1 MNSQTR
7 RVMAVVL
14 ATLLL
19 GSACSATTTEDDPWA
34 IQLIDGLRGL
44 FVGDRT
50 DDTDGTTDAPP
61 LDIQPGEVTVGGTP
75 LPLLVDGVTDPA
87 AGMPAP
93 EIQGFDFD
101 GNPVGVINDG
111 SSKAILFLAHWC
123 PHCQEEVPRV
133 QGWLDGG
140 GGVGDVEIV
149 SVATSINADLP
160 NFPPDEWLEREGWEP
175 PVIVDVEDRIFN
187 AYGGSGF
194 PFWVF
199 VDGGGRV
206 VRRSAGEL
214 DIEILEAYLGELR
227 AN

>member
-1 MNSQTR
+1 MKTPTR
-7 RVMAVVL
+7 RAIAVVL
-14 ATLLL
+14 AVLLL
-19 GSACSATTTEDDPWA
+19 VSACSTTTTEDDPWVT
-34 IQLIDGLRGL
+34 QVLDVLHGL
-44 FVGDRT
+44 FVGNRS
-50 DDTDGTTDAPP
+50 DDAAEEPAPD
-61 LDIQPGEVTVGGTP
+61 LEPGKVTVSGTP
-75 LPLLVDGVTDPA
+75 LPVLVDGLTDPA
-87 AGMPAP
+87 VGMPAP
-93 EIQGFDFD
+93 EIHGFDFA
-101 GNPVGVINDG
+101 GNPVVVSNDG

-133 QGWLDGG
+133 QEWLDGG

-149 SVATSINADLP
+149 SVATSINPNLP
-160 NFPPDEWLEREGWEP
+160 NFPPEDWLEREGWEP
-175 PVIVDVEDRIFN
+175 LVIVDVEDRVFN

-214 DIEILEAYLGELR
+214 DIPLLEAYLGELR